1 MTCISVYSLLL
12 FYLLTLLFFLTLQ
25 FVPGTMVSAKDTVVN
40 KTVPRPIEFSSLMR
54 ETEEL
59 TGMSDNRIVN
69 VVEADSFKCSRS
81 I

>member
-1 MTCISVYSLLL
+1 MRAHTALT
-12 FYLLTLLFFLTLQ
+12 YLIKECLWSTYYL
-25 FVPGTMVSAKDTVVN
+25 PEVSDTVVN